1 MTGENILPPG
11 GQADTW
17 PEAHLDIPSTH
28 SKIGKINK
36 HIQSIFFFFILQKD
50 KISFLNGPFINM

>member
-28 SKIGKINK
+28 SKFVGSIN
-36 HIQSIFFFFILQKD
+36 IFRVFFFFFILQKD
-50 KISFLNGPFINM
+50 KISFLNGRFINM

>member
-1 MTGENILPPG
+1 MTGENILPPV

-28 SKIGKINK
+28 SKFIGSDR
-36 HIQSIFFFFILQKD
+36 HIQSIFLFSLQKD
-50 KISFLNGPFINM
+50 KISFLNGRFINI

>member
-28 SKIGKINK
+28 SKFVGSIN
-36 HIQSIFFFFILQKD
+36 IFRVFFFFY
-50 KISFLNGPFINM
+50 PTER